1 MRSAEN
7 LAQSGRISPHV
18 GPLHYRGQVNFSGSI
33 ALGVRE
39 LPRPRLRGVL
49 HKYAFA
55 VAVATGTILIA
66 LAETDRA
73 RIAASIY
80 AGSMAGLFGI
90 SALYHRVTWRPQLRA
105 LMKRLDN
112 SMIFVFIAGT
122 YTPFA
127 LLALHGAVAI
137 GVLTGVWA
145 GAVVGVGTRLLW
157 RRAPRFAI
165 VPLYVGLGWVAA
177 FIVPQLLGAG
187 IAPFVL
193 LCVGGVAYTI
203 GGVMYALRRPDP
215 APRVFG
221 YHELFHLMTIVG
233 ATCHYI
239 AVSFAVYQVS

>member
-1 MRSAEN
+1 M
-7 LAQSGRISPHV
+7 
-18 GPLHYRGQVNFSGSI
+18 SGSI
-33 ALGVRE
+33 ALHSRD
-39 LPRPRLRGVL
+39 LARPRLRGVL
-49 HKYAFA
+49 HKYAFS
-55 VAVATGTILIA
+55 VAVATGTVLIS
-66 LAETDRA
+66 LAETEKA

-80 AGSMAGLFGI
+80 AASMISLFGV
-90 SALYHRVTWRPQLRA
+90 SALYHRVTWRPRLGA
-105 LMKRLDN
+105 LMKRLDH

-127 LLALHGAVAI
+127 LLVLHGAAAV
-137 GVLTGVWA
+137 GVLSGVWA
-145 GAVVGVGTRLLW
+145 GALVGVGTRLLW

-165 VPLYVGLGWVAA
+165 LPFYIGLGWVAA
-177 FIVPQLLGAG
+177 FVVPQLLGAAG

-203 GGVMYALRRPDP
+203 GGVMYALKRPDP

-221 YHELFHLMTIVG
+221 YHEFFHLMTIIG